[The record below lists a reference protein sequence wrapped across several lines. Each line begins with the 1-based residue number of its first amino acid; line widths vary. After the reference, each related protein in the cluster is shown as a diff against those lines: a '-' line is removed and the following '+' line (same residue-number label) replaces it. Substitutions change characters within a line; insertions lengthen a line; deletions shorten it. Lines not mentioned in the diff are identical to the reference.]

1 MDMLKEFEEYL
12 IEQDKATL
20 TLRGYL
26 ADLRLFSRWFVG
38 TNEEG
43 LRADNWVSGDVRAYK
58 EELLNKAAKPQTI
71 NRRLA
76 ALVSFGNWAVQ
87 AGLIEINPALHIRS
101 VATTPLSPKWLEK
114 REKAALLRA
123 MERDLQVARQRYPR
137 LWILRLRDAV
147 MVTVLLNTGLR
158 VGELCALRLPDA
170 YISERKGKVT
180 VRAGKGGKQRVV
192 PLNRRARQMLSQWL
206 LHRPPVDMDAL
217 FVGQR
222 SSAVSARSV
231 QRAVGRLSQAA
242 GLENVTPHILRHTFA
257 KSLINQG
264 VTIEKVAALL
274 GHSDLNTTRIYITP
288 GERDLE
294 EAVGMLER

>member
-1 MDMLKEFEEYL
+1 MNEFDGFVRYL
-12 IEQDKATL
+12 TEQDRADL
-20 TLRGYL
+20 TIRGYL
-26 ADLRLFSRWFVG
+26 ADLRLFARWFSGVTG
-38 TNEEG
+38 ED
-43 LRADNWVSGDVRAYK
+43 LQADNWVSGDVRAYK

-158 VGELCALRLPDA
+158 VGELCALRL
-170 YISERKGKVT
+170 G
-180 VRAGKGGKQRVV
+180 
-192 PLNRRARQMLSQWL
+192 
-206 LHRPPVDMDAL
+206 
-217 FVGQR
+217 
-222 SSAVSARSV
+222 
-231 QRAVGRLSQAA
+231 
-242 GLENVTPHILRHTFA
+242 
-257 KSLINQG
+257 
-264 VTIEKVAALL
+264 
-274 GHSDLNTTRIYITP
+274 
-288 GERDLE
+288 
-294 EAVGMLER
+294 